1 MTKASVSRYGGS
13 RVHPIGCESR
23 KMEEVM
29 KVRLMMEDLMEDE
42 GWMKYL
48 ITCSLW
54 VM

>member
-1 MTKASVSRYGGS
+1 MTKASVSRYGGN
-13 RVHPIGCESR
+13 RVNPIGYQSR

-48 ITCSLW
+48 INCSLW